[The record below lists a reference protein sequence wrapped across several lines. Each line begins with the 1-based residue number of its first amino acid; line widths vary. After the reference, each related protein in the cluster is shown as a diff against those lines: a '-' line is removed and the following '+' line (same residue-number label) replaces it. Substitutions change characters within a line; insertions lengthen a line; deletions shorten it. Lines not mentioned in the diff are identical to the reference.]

1 MVNSCHGVQSGLDI
15 HQILPVTRQ
24 IHVDTPCCLNSPS
37 TNIVLAT
44 KVIKLVHIH
53 LWIVYVTLQIET
65 SYERLQMT

>member
-1 MVNSCHGVQSGLDI
+1 MVNSSHGVQSGLDI
-15 HQILPVTRQ
+15 HQLLPVTRQ
-24 IHVDTPCCLNSPS
+24 TDTPCCLNSPS

-53 LWIVYVTLQIET
+53 LWIVYVTLQIEI